1 MRAAFYCGNILEKMF
16 GRAGMVDGRATLRWV
31 WGRWGVT
38 VITGHSNRVDDF
50 IRK

>member
-1 MRAAFYCGNILEKMF
+1 MRAAFYWGNISEKMF

-31 WGRWGVT
+31 GGRGDVT
-38 VITGHSNRVDDF
+38 VITGHSDRVYDF